1 MAGSASFTLIALPNL
16 IFSERLLC
24 LDSNKSS
31 FKESYSISEGN
42 LLSNL
47 QLLKKIVKFYNFFS
61 NKKVKF
67 NNCFKFVKDRPGHD
81 YCYSLEHSLSLK
93 KKSKKKFNTLLKET
107 VKTYL

>member
-1 MAGSASFTLIALPNL
+1 MGKYRIGG
-16 IFSERLLC
+16 IIDIKEK
-24 LDSNKSS
+24 DKISNKSS

-67 NNCFKFVKDRPGHD
+67 NNADIIHKYGFFIGLKTNKIEKTELEKFKDIFFNAF
-81 YCYSLEHSLSLK
+81 K
-93 KKSKKKFNTLLKET
+93 KI
-107 VKTYL
+107 